1 VVINSNT
8 MKKTGQ
14 VIFVIGLIMTAL
26 AGFDLVTREKII
38 DIGRIE
44 ITAQKRHV
52 FDWSPLL
59 GLSVMAVGA
68 GVYLF
73 ARKSR
78 SYINVTK

>member
-1 VVINSNT
+1 
-8 MKKTGQ
+8 MKKTGLI
-14 VIFVIGLIMTAL
+14 IFVMGLLMTAL
-26 AGFDLVTREKII
+26 SGFNLITREKII

-59 GLSVMAVGA
+59 GLSVMVVGA

-73 ARKSR
+73 ARKSGG
-78 SYINVTK
+78 YIYTSVNKNN

>member
-1 VVINSNT
+1 MKNT
-8 MKKTGQ
+8 GLI
-14 VIFVIGLIMTAL
+14 IFIIGLIMTGL
-26 AGFDLVTREKII
+26 SGFDLMTREKII
-38 DIGRIE
+38 DIGRLE

-68 GVYLF
+68 GIYLF

-78 SYINVTK
+78 SYIHIAK

>member
-1 VVINSNT
+1 
-8 MKKTGQ
+8 MKKTGLI
-14 VIFVIGLIMTAL
+14 IFVIGLIMTAL
-26 AGFDLVTREKII
+26 AGFDLMTREKLI
-38 DIGRIE
+38 DIGRVQ

-59 GLSVMAVGA
+59 GLSVMAVGS

-78 SYINVTK
+78 SYIHISK